1 MSTNLFSP
9 NKEFAA
15 DADINS
21 IDQYKDLY
29 KKSIL
34 DPEAFWAKTADR
46 ITWYKKWDQV
56 REYDFENGSIK
67 WFDGAKLNVSY
78 NCLDRHVEN
87 GFGEQTAIIWEGNN
101 PEEDQ
106 TFTYNDLLFE
116 VKKFANVLKGIG
128 VKKGDRVCLYMQMV
142 PQLPIAMLSC

>member
-9 NKEFAA
+9 NKEFSA

-78 NCLDRHVEN
+78 NCLDRHVQN
-87 GFGEQTAIIWEGNN
+87 G
-101 PEEDQ
+101 
-106 TFTYNDLLFE
+106 
-116 VKKFANVLKGIG
+116 
-128 VKKGDRVCLYMQMV
+128 KGD
-142 PQLPIAMLSC
+142 